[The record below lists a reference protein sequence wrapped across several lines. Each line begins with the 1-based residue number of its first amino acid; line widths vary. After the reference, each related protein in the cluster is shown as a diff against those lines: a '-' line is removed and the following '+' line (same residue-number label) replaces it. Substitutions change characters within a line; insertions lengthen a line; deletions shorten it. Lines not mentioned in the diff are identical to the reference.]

1 MIQAWHKLMAILDQ
15 VDAMTWAVITLNLL
29 LLLFARPL
37 VKLASTHDV
46 KENLL
51 RLRVHVFQSLNL
63 AIILGFVY
71 WHFFSGGGEGHW
83 TRTLLGILVLLY
95 LAYLVA
101 HLLGI
106 WILRRYGKRKQIR
119 GEWRWVETYQSRLL
133 TLVAQIFVFVVTLIT
148 MVRMLGF
155 ESLLEAGGVLGFIGV
170 LLALTQATWAP
181 DLFSGLIMLNS
192 NILEEGDVV
201 RVNGADQ
208 LFGVVFKTKMF
219 HTEILDIVAN
229 HRVIIRNAALRDHV
243 IRNLS
248 KFASARGLREKLT
261 FKIGYDTSSAKV
273 REMLE
278 AAWQKVVANKME
290 GIEVQFPLEIGLHDT
305 GDHALEWVIYYYTK
319 NPERLLAIRQSL
331 NEIFL
336 KTSQEF
342 GISLATP
349 LTHVVTLQEEDTIS
363 AGADGT
369 GTTGNFLGF
378 SEESSF
384 AGKQGKRRNEK

>member
-1 MIQAWHKLMAILDQ
+1 MNFHDLWQQLGPLLSRI
-15 VDAMTWAVITLNLL
+15 DALTWGVIAVNLTLF
-29 LLLFARPL
+29 LFAAPL
-37 VKLASTHDV
+37 VKLASAHDV
-46 KENLL
+46 KETQI
-51 RLRVHVFQSLNL
+51 RLRIHVFQSLNL

-71 WHFFSGGGEGHW
+71 WYLFSNGSSGHW
-83 TRTLLGILVLLY
+83 ARTLVGILVLLY
-95 LAYLVA
+95 LAYLVS

-106 WILRRYGKRKQIR
+106 WILRRFGKRKQIR

-133 TLVAQIFVFVVTLIT
+133 TLVLQIFVFVVTLLT
-148 MVRMLGF
+148 LVRMLGF
-155 ESLLEAGGVLGFIGV
+155 ESLLEAGGVLGFVGV

-201 RVNGADQ
+201 RVRGADG

-219 HTEILDIVAN
+219 HTEILDVVAN

-261 FKIGYDTSSAKV
+261 FKIGYDTPAAQV
-273 REMLE
+273 RGMVE
-278 AAWQKVVANKME
+278 AAWKQIVEDKVE
-290 GIEVQFPLEIGLHDT
+290 GIEIQFPLEIGLDQT
-305 GDHALEWVIYYYTK
+305 GDHALEWAVYFYTK
-319 NPERLLAIRQSL
+319 SPERRIAIRQHL

-336 KTSQEF
+336 KAAIAH

-349 LTHVVTLQEEDTIS
+349 LTHEVSLR
-363 AGADGT
+363 
-369 GTTGNFLGF
+369 GN
-378 SEESSF
+378 
-384 AGKQGKRRNEK
+384 A